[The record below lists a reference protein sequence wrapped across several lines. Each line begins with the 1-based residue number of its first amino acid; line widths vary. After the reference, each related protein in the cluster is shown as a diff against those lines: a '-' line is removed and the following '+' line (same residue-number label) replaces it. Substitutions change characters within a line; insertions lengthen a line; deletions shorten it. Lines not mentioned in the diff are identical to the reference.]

1 MGKRIL
7 TCKII
12 SSFFGYLYE
21 SGMEKYKKGT
31 HLTANPFTSM
41 KTKPSDSAEVKL
53 LFLSQGNTTTSRLHP
68 SLRLPTNSC

>member
-41 KTKPSDSAEVKL
+41 KTKPSDSAEVKI
-53 LFLSQGNTTTSRLHP
+53 FVPEPRRHYHQP
-68 SLRLPTNSC
+68 PPPQPPPPDE